1 MNAEPL
7 LHKIGKVL
15 AEHRLEAVMI
25 GNSAA
30 ALHGA
35 PVTTLDIDFMFRKT
49 PANLTKLKKIARS
62 LDASILKPYYP
73 VSDLYRV
80 VNDDQGLQLDFMAK
94 LHGIR
99 SFEGLKSRSVRV
111 EFGTESLLVAS
122 LSDIIKSDEPW
133 DATKISRFSTSWSK
147 LSVNKKKVKKLGN
160 QISAED
166 ALKKESDRALIDQ
179 IRRLLALPMNK
190 RTNFLRVRHA
200 SGGSHL

>member
-1 MNAEPL
+1 MNAESL
-7 LHKIGKVL
+7 LHRIAKVL
-15 AEHRLEAVMI
+15 AEYRLEAVMI

-49 PANLTKLKKIARS
+49 PANLTKLKKVARS

-73 VSDLYRV
+73 VSDFYRV
-80 VNDDQGLQLDFMAK
+80 VNDDNSMQLDFLVK

-99 SFEGLKSRSVRV
+99 SFEGLRTRATRV
-111 EFGTESLLVAS
+111 DFGDNSLLIAS
-122 LSDIIKSDEPW
+122 LADIIKSKRGGDV
-133 DATKISRFSTSWSK
+133 TKTSPCSISWSK
-147 LSVNKKKVKKLGN
+147 LSVNKKTTTKSNSRKP
-160 QISAED
+160 D
-166 ALKKESDRALIDQ
+166 ALRRESDRALVEQ

-190 RTNFLRVRHA
+190 RTHFLRVRHP

>member
-1 MNAEPL
+1 MNAESL
-7 LHKIGKVL
+7 LHRIAKVL

-49 PANLTKLKKIARS
+49 PANLTKLKKVARS

-80 VNDDQGLQLDFMAK
+80 VNDDNGMQLDFMAK

-99 SFEGLKSRSVRV
+99 SFEGLKTRATRV
-111 EFGTESLLVAS
+111 DFGDNSLLVAC
-122 LSDIIKSDEPW
+122 LADIIKSKR
-133 DATKISRFSTSWSK
+133 AVGR
-147 LSVNKKKVKKLGN
+147 NK
-160 QISAED
+160 D
-166 ALKKESDRALIDQ
+166 
-179 IRRLLALPMNK
+179 LAVLDILEQTQREQENNNEK
-190 RTNFLRVRHA
+190 
-200 SGGSHL
+200 